1 MFWTDYDLLTP
12 WRDLYRL
19 RDEMDKAF
27 SDYKVRTSAEYPAVN
42 IWSSTNDMVL
52 TAEIPGIDSNDIDL
66 SISGDTLTL
75 KGERNPEEL
84 KENESYHRQERSY
97 GKFVR
102 SIKLPFFV
110 DNNKVEA
117 NYTNGILKIRLPKA
131 ESEKQKKITIK
142 SS

>member
-1 MFWTDYDLLTP
+1 MFWTDYDLITP

-27 SDYKVRTSAEYPAVN
+27 SDNRVRTSTEYPAVN
-42 IWSSTNDMVL
+42 IWSSSDDIVL
-52 TAEIPGIDSNDIDL
+52 TAELPGIDTKNIDL

-84 KENESYHRQERSY
+84 KEDESYHRQERSQ

-102 SIKLPFFV
+102 SIKLPFIV

-117 NYTNGILKIRLPKA
+117 ECKNGILKIRLPKA

-142 SS
+142 AS

>member
-27 SDYKVRTSAEYPAVN
+27 SDYKVRTSNEYPAVN
-42 IWSSTNDMVL
+42 IWSSNDDIVL
-52 TAEIPGIDSNDIDL
+52 TAEIPGIDIKDIDL

-75 KGERNPEEL
+75 KGERIPEVL
-84 KENESYHRQERSY
+84 KEDESYHRQERSY

-102 SIKLPFFV
+102 SIKLPFLV
-110 DNNKVEA
+110 NNNKVEA
-117 NYTNGILKIRLPKA
+117 EFKHGILEVRLPKA
-131 ESEKQKKITIK
+131 ENEKQKKITIK